1 MKDLETM
8 MKNIRSC
15 RGLFLAAAVGALAL
29 WPLTPR
35 RAYAAID
42 KTYEQLKIL
51 VDILDY
57 IKENYVEEI
66 ESKKLIYGAATGMVK
81 TLDPFSQ
88 FMDPDLHK
96 DIKTETE
103 GQFGGL
109 GIRIG
114 MRDEWLT
121 VITPLP
127 GTPAYKAGVLP
138 LDRVIKIEGE
148 NTKGLTLVEAVKK
161 LRGAPGT
168 KVSFTVARAPEEG
181 KDSKKEWTTQEFSII
196 REIIKIESVQSRMLN
211 DKIGYLRIIE
221 FSAHTS
227 EDTFK
232 ALSKLKEGGATSL
245 VFDLRNNPGGL
256 LTAAV
261 DVASDFLGESKL
273 VVYTQGRRAESR
285 QDFRAGQKAPFGAFP
300 MVILVNE
307 GSASG
312 SEIVAGALQDHRRA
326 VIVGDR
332 TFGKASVQSVI
343 PLADGSGLRLTVAKY
358 YTPNG
363 RSIQRDEKAKTGG
376 IVPDIVVS
384 IDRET
389 EIKLQAHSEEVYAPG
404 KDSKSMV
411 KEGEQVKDMVLERA
425 MELLRAREVLGSLK
439 VTDG

>member
-1 MKDLETM
+1 MTKKHFPFRTIL
-8 MKNIRSC
+8 
-15 RGLFLAAAVGALAL
+15 LAASVGGLAFWAGFPQRAHAAL
-29 WPLTPR
+29 
-35 RAYAAID
+35 D

-51 VDILDY
+51 IDILDY
-57 IKENYVEEI
+57 IQENYVEDVET
-66 ESKKLIYGAATGMVK
+66 KKLIYGAASGMVK
-81 TLDPFSQ
+81 VLDPFSQ

-114 MRDEWLT
+114 MREDWLT

-138 LDRVIKIEGE
+138 LDRIIKIEGE
-148 NTKGLTLVEAVKK
+148 TTKGVSLVEAVKK

-168 KVSFTVARAPEEG
+168 KVSFTVARAPEGGE
-181 KDSKKEWTTQEFSII
+181 KDQKKEWTTHDFAIT
-196 REIIKIESVQSRMLN
+196 REIIKIESVQSRALS
-211 DKIGYLRIIE
+211 DKIGYIRIIE

-227 EDTFK
+227 EDAYK
-232 ALSKLKEGGATSL
+232 ALSKLKEGGANSL
-245 VFDLRNNPGGL
+245 VLDMRNNPGGL

-261 DVASDFLGESKL
+261 DIASDFLGEGKL
-273 VVYTQGRRAESR
+273 VVYTQGRRPESR
-285 QDFRAGQKAPFGAFP
+285 QDFRAGSKAPFGNIP
-300 MVILVNE
+300 MVVLVNE

-326 VIVGDR
+326 VIVGER

-343 PLADGSGLRLTVAKY
+343 PLSDGSGLRLTVAKY

-363 RSIQRDEKAKTGG
+363 RSIQRDEKANTGG
-376 IVPDIVVS
+376 ISPDIAVS
-384 IDRET
+384 VDRET
-389 EIKLQAHSEEVYAPG
+389 EIKLQAQSEEVFAPG
-404 KDSKSMV
+404 KEGKSMV
-411 KEGEQVKDMVLERA
+411 KEAEQVKDMALERA
-425 MELLRAREVLGSLK
+425 MELLRAREVLGNLK